1 MSTKNI
7 DAANHEGPR
16 VNRQPAVFT
25 FCCAP
30 PSALGL
36 NVSLCRSFA
45 AIAVTWAELTRHRLQ
60 EHFRLSRELAGCT
73 SLPAMLHVYSEYC
86 KTAIRQYQDCV
97 SESQQIALKLACEGP
112 VAGFVEHT
120 ARHNTPTTTG

>member
-16 VNRQPAVFT
+16 VNRQPAIFT
-25 FCCAP
+25 FCCAR
-30 PSALGL
+30 PSAFDL

-45 AIAVTWAELTRHRLQ
+45 AIAVTWAELTHHRLQ
-60 EHFRLSRELAGCT
+60 EHFGLSRELAGCT
-73 SLPAMLHVYSEYC
+73 SLPAMLRVYGKYC
-86 KTAIRQYQDCV
+86 KTAIRQYQACV
-97 SESQQIALKLACEGP
+97 SESQQIALKLVCEGP

-120 ARHNTPTTTG
+120 ARHHMPSTTG